1 MFFYDGCTLDEIRA
15 FRKLESEVFDF
26 GKGRM
31 RMDGWYG
38 SEDAY
43 YEMCLPEEC
52 GYIEYKTYKKPK
64 KSKKKVRLNKYARKQ
79 IDKRKLNKLHTITW
93 WGVWNK
99 GKYKK
104 RCYLSRRRK
113 WAKRRTNTKIRNY
126 KGYIRNG
133 GEYRKYHEYWWEIW

>member
-52 GYIEYKTYKKPK
+52 GYIEYKTYEKPK
-64 KSKKKVRLNKYARKQ
+64 KKIRLHQYYRNQ
-79 IDKRKLNKLHTITW
+79 IDKKKLNKLYNITW
-93 WGVWNK
+93 WAVWNK
-99 GKYKK
+99 GEYKK

-113 WAKRRTNTKIRNY
+113 WAKKRTNTKIRNY
-126 KGYIRNG
+126 KDYIGNG
-133 GEYRKYHEYWWEIW
+133 GEYRKHHEYWWEIW